1 MSSWKKIVYKQI
13 QPLHIG
19 YSNYGVMNETRL
31 FIPGITMWGA
41 LTNAYVKSLG
51 GKEEDYKKYQET
63 FENITCFYPMIEN
76 AVLYP
81 KFKNG
86 EFYLG
91 DKSEKEF
98 RYECVDTYVSTA
110 INPITLNAKDENL
123 HEIDIILPQ
132 SKEDKKQLYWVGH
145 IKTSEKIPE
154 EIYVGGDSRYG
165 FGLMK
170 LEREFEENYSYE
182 VKKGIY
188 QSRYPKNEPLL
199 NFLEFESDK
208 KFEGK
213 IEILAEFD
221 FSENRPKVNE
231 AKYYIVPGSKIYA
244 NNRHDS

>member
-19 YSNYGVMNETRL
+19 YGNYGVMNETRL

-41 LTNAYVKSLG
+41 LTNAF
-51 GKEEDYKKYQET
+51 GKENNWDKDQYEQNKAF

-98 RYECVDTYVSTA
+98 RYEYVDTYVSTA
-110 INPITLNAKDENL
+110 INPTTLNAKDENL

-132 SKEDKKQLYWVGH
+132 NKEDKKQLYWVGY
-145 IKTSEKIPE
+145 INTSEKIPE

>member
-19 YSNYGVMNETRL
+19 YGNYGVMNETRL

-51 GKEEDYKKYQET
+51 GKEEDYTKYQET

-81 KFKNG
+81 RFEDG

-91 DKSEKEF
+91 FCSEKEF

-110 INPITLNAKDENL
+110 INPTTLNAKDESL

-132 SKEDKKQLYWVGH
+132 SKEDKKQLYWVGYVN
-145 IKTSEKIPE
+145 TSEKIPE
-154 EIYVGGDSRYG
+154 KIYVGGDSRYG

-170 LEREFEENYSYE
+170 LEREFEENYPYE
-182 VKKGIY
+182 VKKGIC
-188 QSRYPKNEPLL
+188 QSRYPKNEPIS
-199 NFLEFESDK
+199 NFVEFESDK

-244 NNRHDS
+244 NNRHNS